1 MPESP
6 GPEFPDGP
14 DFPEFSEDELSSVV
28 FDENFVRAAS
38 VHEPSATERGAA
50 IDSAPAPTSAA
61 PERTD
66 KKVERAERADWF
78 DDGTYPPD
86 GEDPWRARTVSSP
99 ESLSQSAHAHAPTWF
114 AGEPWA
120 RAARATRWRRG
131 VAWVLAV
138 LMGVGVVAMAVT
150 AVYRSGSSQSPG
162 TPQNPSVDSGRSAV
176 DDDPALAS
184 PVGEDTSRVR
194 ITLGPGDGVEA
205 GAAGD
210 GTTTLLPQPVQTRS
224 GPG

>member
-28 FDENFVRAAS
+28 FDESFVRAAR
-38 VHEPSATERGAA
+38 VHEPSANERGAA
-50 IDSAPAPTSAA
+50 IDPAPTPAA

-66 KKVERAERADWF
+66 KKGEPADRSDWF

-86 GEDPWRARTVSSP
+86 GEDPWRARTGPAHDPSP
-99 ESLSQSAHAHAPTWF
+99 MLPQVPTWF
-114 AGEPWA
+114 AGDPWA
-120 RAARATRWRRG
+120 RAARGTRWRRG
-131 VAWVLAV
+131 VAWVLAL

-150 AVYRSGSSQSPG
+150 AVYRSGSSQGP
-162 TPQNPSVDSGRSAV
+162 TAPRQPSVGTGRTATT
-176 DDDPALAS
+176 DNTPLLG
-184 PVGEDTSRVR
+184 PLPGQDTSQVR
-194 ITLGPGDGVEA
+194 ITVAPGDS
-205 GAAGD
+205 GAAD
-210 GTTTLLPQPVQTRS
+210 GSVPTPSQPAAARS

>member
-28 FDENFVRAAS
+28 FDESFVRAAR
-38 VHEPSATERGAA
+38 VHEPSANERGAA
-50 IDSAPAPTSAA
+50 VDPAPTPTPAA

-66 KKVERAERADWF
+66 KKAEQAERSDWF

-86 GEDPWRARTVSSP
+86 GEDPWRARTVSSSDP
-99 ESLSQSAHAHAPTWF
+99 GPMLPHVPTWF

-120 RAARATRWRRG
+120 RARGARWRRG
-131 VAWVLAV
+131 VAWVLAL

-150 AVYRSGSSQSPG
+150 AVYRSGSSQGP
-162 TPQNPSVDSGRSAV
+162 TAPRQPSVDSGRSATT
-176 DDDPALAS
+176 DNN
-184 PVGEDTSRVR
+184 PVFAPLPGQDTSQVR
-194 ITLGPGDGVEA
+194 ITVPPGDS
-205 GAAGD
+205 GAAD
-210 GTTTLLPQPVQTRS
+210 GSAPVPSVPAAARS

>member
-1 MPESP
+1 VPEFP

-28 FDENFVRAAS
+28 FDESFVRAAR
-38 VHEPSATERGAA
+38 VHEPSANERGAA
-50 IDSAPAPTSAA
+50 VDPAPTPTPAA

-66 KKVERAERADWF
+66 KKVDRADRSDWF
-78 DDGTYPPD
+78 DDGAYPSD
-86 GEDPWRARTVSSP
+86 GEDPWRARTMPVHDHSP
-99 ESLSQSAHAHAPTWF
+99 APAHVPTWF
-114 AGEPWA
+114 ASEPWA

-150 AVYRSGSSQSPG
+150 AVYRSGSSQGPTSPA
-162 TPQNPSVDSGRSAV
+162 PQPSVGTGRSA
-176 DDDPALAS
+176 PADNN
-184 PVGEDTSRVR
+184 PVFAPLPGQDTAQVR
-194 ITLGPGDGVEA
+194 ITVPPGDAVVVGDAPASGTGGV
-205 GAAGD
+205 
-210 GTTTLLPQPVQTRS
+210 QPAPARS

>member
-28 FDENFVRAAS
+28 FDEDFVRAAS

-50 IDSAPAPTSAA
+50 IDPAPTPLTAA

-66 KKVERAERADWF
+66 KKAERVERVDWF

-86 GEDPWRARTVSSP
+86 GEDPWRARTVPSEP
-99 ESLSQSAHAHAPTWF
+99 APSAPTHVPTWF
-114 AGEPWA
+114 TGESWV
-120 RAARATRWRRG
+120 RGRGTRWRRG

-150 AVYRSGSSQSPG
+150 AVYRSGSSQSPS
-162 TPQNPSVDSGRSAV
+162 TPRQPSVDSGQSAPVV
-176 DDDPALAS
+176 DDDPVLAS
-184 PVGEDTSRVR
+184 PAGDDTSRVR
-194 ITLGPGDGVEA
+194 ITLGPGDPLD
-205 GAAGD
+205 D
-210 GTTTLLPQPVQTRS
+210 GSGGGISPQPVWTLS
-224 GPG
+224 EPG

>member
-1 MPESP
+1 MPDSP

-28 FDENFVRAAS
+28 FDESFVRAAR
-38 VHEPSATERGAA
+38 VHEPSANERGAA
-50 IDSAPAPTSAA
+50 IDAAPTPTAAA

-66 KKVERAERADWF
+66 RTAEQADRSDWF

-86 GEDPWRARTVSSP
+86 GEDPWRARTVP
-99 ESLSQSAHAHAPTWF
+99 GHDTEPMLPHVPAWF

-120 RAARATRWRRG
+120 KAARTTRWRRG
-131 VAWVLAV
+131 VAWVLAL

-150 AVYRSGSSQSPG
+150 AVYRSGSSQGP
-162 TPQNPSVDSGRSAV
+162 TAPRQPSVGTGRSATTDNNPV
-176 DDDPALAS
+176 PA
-184 PVGEDTSRVR
+184 PPGQDTSQVR
-194 ITLGPGDGVEA
+194 ITVAPGDS
-205 GAAGD
+205 GAAG
-210 GTTTLLPQPVQTRS
+210 GTAAPSQAAVARS

>member
-1 MPESP
+1 VPESP

-50 IDSAPAPTSAA
+50 IDPAPTPTSAA

-66 KKVERAERADWF
+66 KKAERVERADWF

-86 GEDPWRARTVSSP
+86 GEDPWRARTVPTPEPPPPSP
-99 ESLSQSAHAHAPTWF
+99 HVPTWF

-120 RAARATRWRRG
+120 RARATRWRRG

-150 AVYRSGSSQSPG
+150 AVYRSGSSQSPS
-162 TPQNPSVDSGRSAV
+162 TPRQPSVDSGQSAPVV
-176 DDDPALAS
+176 DDDPVLAS
-184 PVGEDTSRVR
+184 PAGDDTSRVR
-194 ITLGPGDGVEA
+194 ITLGPVDPLDDGV
-205 GAAGD
+205 GVG
-210 GTTTLLPQPVQTRS
+210 GGVSPRPGSTLS

>member
-28 FDENFVRAAS
+28 FDESFVRAAR
-38 VHEPSATERGAA
+38 VHEPSANERGAA
-50 IDSAPAPTSAA
+50 VDPAPTPTPAA

-66 KKVERAERADWF
+66 KKAEQAERSDWF
-78 DDGTYPPD
+78 DDGAYPPD
-86 GEDPWRARTVSSP
+86 GEDPWRARTVSSSDP
-99 ESLSQSAHAHAPTWF
+99 GPMLPHVPTWF

-120 RAARATRWRRG
+120 RAARGARWRRG
-131 VAWVLAV
+131 VAWVLAL

-150 AVYRSGSSQSPG
+150 AVYRSGSSQGP
-162 TPQNPSVDSGRSAV
+162 TAPRQPSVDSGRSATT
-176 DDDPALAS
+176 DNN
-184 PVGEDTSRVR
+184 PVFAPLPGQDTSQVR
-194 ITLGPGDGVEA
+194 ITVPPGDS
-205 GAAGD
+205 GAAD
-210 GTTTLLPQPVQTRS
+210 GAAPVPSVPAAARS

>member
-1 MPESP
+1 MPDSP

-28 FDENFVRAAS
+28 FDESFVRAAR
-38 VHEPSATERGAA
+38 VHEPSANERGAA
-50 IDSAPAPTSAA
+50 IDPAPTPAPAA

-66 KKVERAERADWF
+66 QQAERVDRSDWF

-86 GEDPWRARTVSSP
+86 GEDPWRARTVP
-99 ESLSQSAHAHAPTWF
+99 VHDPTPVLPHVPTWF

-150 AVYRSGSSQSPG
+150 AVYRSGSSQGPSAPR
-162 TPQNPSVDSGRSAV
+162 QPSVGSGQSATT
-176 DDDPALAS
+176 DNN
-184 PVGEDTSRVR
+184 PVFAPLPGQDTSQVR
-194 ITLGPGDGVEA
+194 ITVGPGDSGAVEGSA
-205 GAAGD
+205 
-210 GTTTLLPQPVQTRS
+210 PVVSQPATARS
-224 GPG
+224 GPR